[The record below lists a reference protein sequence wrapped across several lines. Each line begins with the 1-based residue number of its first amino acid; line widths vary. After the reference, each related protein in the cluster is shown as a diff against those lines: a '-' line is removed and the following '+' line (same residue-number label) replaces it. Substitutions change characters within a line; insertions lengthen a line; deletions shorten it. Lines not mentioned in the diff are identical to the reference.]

1 MYFNKQYVL
10 RNLYRCKSLM
20 KFETKKNFMGFD
32 FKIPLD
38 N

>member
-1 MYFNKQYVL
+1 MFFNKEYVL

-20 KFETKKNFMGFD
+20 KFDQKKKFMGFD
-32 FKIPLD
+32 FKVPL